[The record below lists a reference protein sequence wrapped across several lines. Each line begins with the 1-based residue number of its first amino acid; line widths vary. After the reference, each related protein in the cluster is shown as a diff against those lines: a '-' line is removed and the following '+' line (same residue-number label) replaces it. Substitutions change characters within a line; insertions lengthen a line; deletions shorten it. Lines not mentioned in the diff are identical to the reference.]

1 MANAM
6 SSPSLNPISY
16 VVLGVIASRGSSTS
30 YEMKKLVQTSIS
42 FFWTFPHAQL
52 YREPQ
57 RLVQLGLLEEEQH
70 EGGRRRRVF
79 TLTDR
84 GRAALDEWLA
94 SPGPFDVEIRDLA
107 LLKLFF
113 GRLAHDE
120 DIVTLAEEQLAGH
133 RRQKA
138 LYEQLLDRYAD
149 RPELSHQLAPL
160 RIGAAYEQ
168 AYIEFWEQVAQRPAD
183 PTGRDTH
190 ASRHRS
196 PRSR

>member
-1 MANAM
+1 
-6 SSPSLNPISY
+6 LNPISY
-16 VVLGVIASRGSSTS
+16 VVLGIVASRGPSTS

-79 TLTDR
+79 TLTEA

-113 GRLAHDE
+113 GRLARDASIAE
-120 DIVTLAEEQLAGH
+120 LAAEQLAGH
-133 RRQKA
+133 RRQQA
-138 LYEQLLDRYAD
+138 LYEQLLDRYAGRD
-149 RPELSHQLAPL
+149 ELAHQLAPL
-160 RIGAAYEQ
+160 RIGVAYEQ
-168 AYIEFWEQVAQRPAD
+168 AYIDFWQEVAERPDEAG
-183 PTGRDTH
+183 GR
-190 ASRHRS
+190 RR
-196 PRSR
+196 PRAR